1 MHRVFNLYRSSTG
14 EHVAPESL
22 SPAEA
27 VSLHQSG
34 ELYAVDFGRLSAEAG
49 EAVGKLM
56 PRPRRNGV
64 MVFAFV
70 RNVAA

>member
-1 MHRVFNLYRSSTG
+1 MLNMYRSSTG
-14 EHVAPESL
+14 EHVAPGSL

-27 VSLHQSG
+27 VALHKSG
-34 ELYAVDFGRLSAEAG
+34 ELHAVDFGRLTPEAG
-49 EAVGKLM
+49 EAVGRLM